1 MSDDFKSGFVA
12 VVGRP
17 NVGKSTLVNRMVGSR
32 VSITSPKPETTRR
45 RILGVVHGDNY
56 QIVLVD
62 TPGLAAAKSSL
73 GRRLR
78 ETAIG
83 ESQEADMVL
92 FVVDIT
98 AKPHREDRAVATLL
112 ESVTSP
118 IFLLCNQIDK
128 FHRPEEQLGSL
139 QRYSELG
146 NFVEVIP
153 VSATTGANV
162 DRLQALMVDR
172 LQPGVPYFP
181 KDMQHDLDV
190 AAIVEEIVRGEVM
203 NVTYQEV
210 PHAVAVKVD
219 SIEPGDNPGVEV
231 IRATIYVE
239 RENQKQIVI
248 GRKGQKLKEIGQHA
262 RVKLEEQT
270 GKRIFLELWVKV
282 KADWRDR
289 DDWVKYLVGQ

>member
-1 MSDDFKSGFVA
+1 MSEFRSGFVA

-17 NVGKSTLVNRMVGSR
+17 NVGKSTLVNRLVGSR

-45 RILGVVHGDNY
+45 RILGVVHGEDY

-62 TPGLAAAKSSL
+62 TPGLAAAKNSL

-78 ETAIG
+78 ETSIG
-83 ESQEADMVL
+83 ESQEADLVL

-98 AKPHREDRAVATLL
+98 AKPHREDRAVAELL
-112 ESVTSP
+112 KSVQAP
-118 IFLLCNQIDK
+118 IILICNQSDK
-128 FHRPEEQLGSL
+128 FHRVDEQLVSL

-146 NFVEVIP
+146 TFAEVVP
-153 VSATTGANV
+153 TSATTGDNLE
-162 DRLQALMVDR
+162 RLQQLMVDR
-172 LQPGVPYFP
+172 LKPGVPFFP
-181 KDMQHDLDV
+181 KDMQHDLDL
-190 AAIVEEIVRGEVM
+190 AAMVEEIVRLEAM

-210 PHAVAVKVD
+210 PHAIAVKVD
-219 SIEPGDNPGVEV
+219 TIEPGERPGVEV

-248 GRKGQKLKEIGQHA
+248 GKKGQKLKEIGQHA
-262 RVKLEEQT
+262 RVKLEEHT

-282 KADWRDR
+282 KEDWRDR
-289 DDWVKYLVGQ
+289 DDWVRYLMGE